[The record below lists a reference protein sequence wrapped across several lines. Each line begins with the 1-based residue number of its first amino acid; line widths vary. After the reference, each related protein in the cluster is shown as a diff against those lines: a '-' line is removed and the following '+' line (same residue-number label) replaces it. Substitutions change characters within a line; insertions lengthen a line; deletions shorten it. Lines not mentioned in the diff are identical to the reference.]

1 MTVKLD
7 NTTFFIS
14 STEPKKLPQSICE
27 VAFVGRSNVGKSSI
41 INAVC
46 KQKNLARTS
55 KTPGRTRAIN
65 IFTPSNGRWI
75 VDLPGYGFAR
85 VSPESKKLWQQMIEG
100 YITSRKTLKTVYIL
114 IDSYV
119 GPTELDL
126 QMIQWLNSL
135 NISFK
140 IVANKTDKV
149 ANLNLEELKCK
160 ISNSLNVS
168 NDNIFCVSAKS
179 LAGIGNL
186 ISDIGNMLLK

>member
-1 MTVKLD
+1 MALKLD

-14 STEPKKLPQSICE
+14 STEPKKLPQSVCE

-55 KTPGRTRAIN
+55 KMPGRTRAIN
-65 IFTPSNGRWI
+65 IFTPANGRWI

-85 VSPESKKLWQQMIEG
+85 VSPESKKLWQEMIEG
-100 YITSRKTLKTVYIL
+100 YISSRKTLKTVYIL

-119 GPTELDL
+119 GPTDLDIM
-126 QMIQWLNSL
+126 MIQWLSSL
-135 NISFK
+135 NVNFK

-149 ANLNLEELKCK
+149 TNLNLEELKCK
-160 ISNSLNVS
+160 ISNTLKV
-168 NDNIFCVSAKS
+168 DTKNIFCVSAKS

-186 ISDIGNMLLK
+186 INDIGNILLK

>member
-1 MTVKLD
+1 MALKLD

-27 VAFVGRSNVGKSSI
+27 VAFVGRSNVGKSSV
-41 INAVC
+41 INAIC

-65 IFTPSNGRWI
+65 IFTPANGRWI

-85 VSPESKKLWQQMIEG
+85 VSPESKKLWQEMIEG
-100 YITSRKTLKTVYIL
+100 YISSRKTLKTVYIL

-119 GPTELDL
+119 GPTDLDIM
-126 QMIQWLNSL
+126 MIDWLGSL
-135 NISFK
+135 NVSFK
-140 IVANKTDKV
+140 IVANKTDKI

-160 ISNSLNVS
+160 ICDSLKIDGKDV
-168 NDNIFCVSAKS
+168 FCVSAKS
-179 LAGIGNL
+179 FAGIGNL
-186 ISDIGNMLLK
+186 INDIGNMLLK